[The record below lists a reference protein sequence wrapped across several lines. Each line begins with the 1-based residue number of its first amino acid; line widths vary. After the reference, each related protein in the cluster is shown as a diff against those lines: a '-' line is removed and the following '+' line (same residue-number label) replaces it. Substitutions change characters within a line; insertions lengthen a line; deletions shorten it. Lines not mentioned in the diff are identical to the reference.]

1 MAVLVWCRDGHV
13 PDGVGRVNLAGS
25 RSPGNVGA
33 VPSGERTDSRPSP
46 GVQTRPPLKVR
57 SGRSIFPP
65 KMRIIIGSGGTG
77 LYPRPDPVGMHM
89 GKPQMDNDVRGGP
102 KEEALDTL
110 SDEELVIAHLRG
122 RSGAFEDLYDRY
134 RDRLVHFVTRK
145 TGDGDQAQDLVQE
158 AFIRVTRHL
167 HRFDTSKKFSTW
179 VYTIASNLSKNELRN
194 RSRSPLVLFQRL
206 TNSWDDDH
214 RPIQFEDFRMRPDDL
229 YRKRFLKRLVEDTV
243 QELPEHHRLVFQLR
257 ELEGK
262 SYEEIS
268 KITGVNLGTVKSRL
282 HRARNSFAQRIEPF
296 LN

>member
-1 MAVLVWCRDGHV
+1 LCRDDRFSPALFLYRARPFDALEPAHIRASRGPQ
-13 PDGVGRVNLAGS
+13 PDLETG
-25 RSPGNVGA
+25 
-33 VPSGERTDSRPSP
+33 
-46 GVQTRPPLKVR
+46 PPLKVR
-57 SGRSIFPP
+57 SGRIIFRP
-65 KMRIIIGSGGTG
+65 KVRTG
-77 LYPRPDPVGMHM
+77 MNM
-89 GKPQMDNDVRGGP
+89 GKPQMDHDVRAGL
-102 KEEALDTL
+102 KEEALDML
-110 SDEELVIAHLRG
+110 SDEELVTAHLHG
-122 RSGAFEDLYDRY
+122 RIGAFEDLYDRY
-134 RDRLVHFVTRK
+134 RDRLVHFVARK

-206 TNSWDDDH
+206 TNNWDDDH
-214 RPIQFEDFRMRPDDL
+214 RPLQFEDCRMRPDDL

-243 QELPEHHRLVFQLR
+243 RELPEHHRLVFQLR

-268 KITGVNLGTVKSRL
+268 EITGVNLGTVKSRL